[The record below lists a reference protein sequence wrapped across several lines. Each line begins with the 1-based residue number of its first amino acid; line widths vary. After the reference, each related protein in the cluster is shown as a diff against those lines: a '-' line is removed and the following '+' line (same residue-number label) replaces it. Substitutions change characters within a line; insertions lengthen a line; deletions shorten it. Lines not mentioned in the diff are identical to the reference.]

1 MENRTKKVRH
11 VFFVD
16 LFYVFR
22 ETSLVYEEHIATAVR
37 IAFFCTSCCDTP
49 EAKLQYQ
56 AARR

>member
-1 MENRTKKVRH
+1 MRH

-37 IAFFCTSCCDTP
+37 IAFFCTSFCDTP